1 MSHNSQ
7 TIPASTSAKSS
18 RKGWILL
25 FLAISL
31 TLPGLYLRLA
41 DTLEGPLP
49 PATVSALLLGLT
61 MVGAAFLLAWASDVA
76 QLDVSRSFA
85 FAVLAV
91 VAVLPEYSVD
101 ASFAYRAASDP
112 IQGEYAIANMTGANR
127 LLIGIAWPLILGL
140 FWLATNRRKS
150 GFEMART
157 NTMELGFLAVASL
170 FVIVI
175 VIKGMIFHSAGFFG
189 RIDLIDAGTL
199 VSIYVVYLIASAR
212 QPQEEPHLFGP
223 AASIASLGKSK
234 RRIAVVVLFLF
245 SATVILLSADPFAQN
260 LVKTGEAFNIPPFV
274 LVQWLA
280 PIASEAPEVVVAS
293 IFALRNAPLIA
304 LTLLV
309 SSEVNQ
315 FTLLIGTLPVV
326 YSVGLGRPG
335 ALPFGELQV
344 TEIFLT
350 AAQSI
355 FAIVLL
361 SNLKFTHKGAWAL
374 FILFAAQLSLSE
386 VKHSHQIFG
395 AAYLVLTVILLLTN
409 IDRLKGSFQLLP
421 ATLKEF
427 LNPKIMVITA
437 VLIGTGVLLT
447 LLF

>member
-1 MSHNSQ
+1 MSHNPQ
-7 TIPASTSAKSS
+7 AIPASTSAKSS

-25 FLAISL
+25 FLAITL

-41 DTLEGPLP
+41 ETLENPLP
-49 PATVSALLLGLT
+49 PATASALLLGLT

-91 VAVLPEYSVD
+91 VAVLPEYAVD

-157 NTMELGFLAVASL
+157 NTMELGFLAMASL

-175 VIKGMIFHSAGFFG
+175 VVKGMIFHSPGFFG

-199 VSIYVVYLIASAR
+199 VSIYVVYLLASAR

-223 AASIASLGKSK
+223 AAAIASLGKSK
-234 RRIAVVVLFLF
+234 RRIGVVALFLF
-245 SATVILLSADPFAQN
+245 SGTVILLSADPFAQN

-304 LTLLV
+304 LTLLI

-361 SNLKFTHKGAWAL
+361 SNLKFSHRGAWAL

-386 VKHSHQIFG
+386 VKHSHQVFG
-395 AAYLVLTVILLLTN
+395 AAYIVLAAILLLTN
-409 IDRLKGSFQLLP
+409 IDRLKGSFMLLP

-427 LNPKIMVITA
+427 LSPKVMVITGA
-437 VLIGTGVLLT
+437 LIGTGVLLT
-447 LLF
+447 LLY

>member
-1 MSHNSQ
+1 MSHTSQ
-7 TIPASTSAKSS
+7 EIPASTSAKSS
-18 RKGWILL
+18 KKDWVLL

-41 DTLEGPLP
+41 DSLEQPLP

-76 QLDVSRSFA
+76 QLDVSRSLA

-127 LLIGIAWPLILGL
+127 LLIGVAWPLVLGL
-140 FWLATNRRKS
+140 FWLASNRRKS

-170 FVIVI
+170 FVFVI
-175 VIKGMIFHSAGFFG
+175 VIKGMISHSEGFFG

-199 VSIYVVYLIASAR
+199 VSIYVVYLLVSAR
-212 QPQEEPHLFGP
+212 QPQQEPHLFGP
-223 AASIASLGKSK
+223 AAAVASLGKSK

-245 SATVILLSADPFAQN
+245 SAGVILVSADPFAQN

-326 YSVGLGRPG
+326 YSIGLGRPG

-344 TEIFLT
+344 TEVFLT
-350 AAQSI
+350 AAQSV

-361 SNLKFTHKGAWAL
+361 SNLKFTHKGAWVL
-374 FILFAAQLSLSE
+374 FIMFAAQLSLSE
-386 VKHSHQIFG
+386 VKHSHQVFG
-395 AAYLVLTVILLLTN
+395 AAYLVLALGLLLTN
-409 IDRLKGSFQLLP
+409 MGRLKGSLRLLP
-421 ATLKEF
+421 DTLKEF
-427 LNPKIMVITA
+427 LNPKIVAVTV
-437 VLIGTGVLLT
+437 VLIGTGLFLT
-447 LLF
+447 LVY